1 MGDSAM
7 KSFLRASIAVCIAM
21 LGLGSAACA
30 ADAPAAAASRPDAR
44 ALAKLCDT
52 CGVVA
57 SVATEKRKGKASGL
71 GAVGGA
77 VAGGVLGHQMGG
89 GTGKTVATAG
99 GAVAGGLIGN
109 EIEKRMHKHTVWM
122 TTVTMKDETSRR
134 FEAAADPG
142 LKAGDV
148 VKVDN
153 GQMRRAP

>member
-1 MGDSAM
+1 MNL
-7 KSFLRASIAVCIAM
+7 FLRARVAVCFATILFA
-21 LGLGSAACA
+21 SPVFA
-30 ADAPAAAASRPDAR
+30 ADAPAAAVSKPSAR

-57 SVATEKRKGKASGL
+57 AVGTEKRKGKASGL

-77 VAGGVLGHQMGG
+77 VAGGVLGHQVGG

-109 EIEKRMHKHTVWM
+109 EIEKRMHKHTVWI
-122 TTVTMKDETSRR
+122 TTVTMKDGTSRR

-142 LKAGDV
+142 LKVGDTV
-148 VKVDN
+148 SAAN
-153 GQMRRAP
+153 GQLKKAP